1 MEKKSKKRAVS
12 SRKIT
17 LGIVAVI
24 VAVFMF
30 IPDYIV
36 AQSGTKGPSD
46 NHINIGV
53 GDMSVCSCQESE
65 KNQGKKTRIY
75 TVFTSGIVTGAA
87 YSIYHPDIEIIDNK
101 EVLEILKEKCR
112 EVEFTGENT
121 PAKDI
126 IEDIKAQ
133 KDKLDG
139 LLCLGSPPA
148 ELTSIGLPMVAVF
161 RLWGQWFPLSYH
173 HNDFKG
179 KKVVTACLP
188 VLPDKDRSLYLSR
201 IDDIAGKIKL
211 IEAVSKMRGLRIL
224 IITDKPPL
232 GVWEP
237 YDFQI
242 ITDKDVAM
250 RSESERVKSG
260 NSEIEMRRK
269 EYERIFVNNLKE
281 TFGAY
286 LVPIPQEDL
295 VKKMNVQDEVKAQKV
310 TKKWIEG
317 ASGIRG
323 TNEEQI
329 LRSAKL
335 YLAMKELLAEHNC
348 QAIATEGYGSFPGGY
363 SIVPSQGLPS
373 SQLCTDGVVAVGE
386 TLLNSLITQQLGY
399 NFTGSTGQNGDYFID
414 FFNDI
419 AITAH
424 CEAPFNPYGDGE
436 KSPYIIRNLP
446 FFEEENTAGA
456 VAQVLYPIGV
466 PATVVKIDMNNKK
479 IAVFTGVTVSGEELF
494 PYWNDLLCR
503 TKVAIKTNAKAL
515 HENFDW
521 KTFGHHRVTFFGD
534 YRQEFIDLA
543 DLIGFEVVECD
554 N

>member
-87 YSIYHPDIEIIDNK
+87 YSIYHPDIEIIENK
-101 EVLEILKEKCR
+101 EVLEILKEKCKK
-112 EVEFTGENT
+112 VEFVGET
-121 PAKDI
+121 RPTEEV
-126 IEDIKAQ
+126 IENIKAQ

-139 LLCLGSPPA
+139 LLCLGSPPD
-148 ELTSIGLPMVAVF
+148 ELISIGLPMVAVS
-161 RLWGQWFPLSYH
+161 RLWGEWFPLSH
-173 HNDFKG
+173 DHNDFKG
-179 KKVVTACLP
+179 KKVVTSILP
-188 VLPDKDRSLYLSR
+188 VIPDKDRSVYLSR

-211 IEAVSKMRGLRIL
+211 VDAISKMKGLRVL
-224 IITDKPPL
+224 VVTDKPPL
-232 GVWEP
+232 GEFEP
-237 YDFQI
+237 KVFQI
-242 ITDKDVAM
+242 KTS
-250 RSESERVKSG
+250 RE
-260 NSEIEMRRK
+260 
-269 EYERIFVNNLKE
+269 EYEKVFVNNLKE
-281 TFGAY
+281 TFGAF

-295 VKKMNVQDEVKAQKV
+295 VEKMKVQDEEKAKEV
-310 TKKWIEG
+310 TKKWMDE

-335 YLAMKELLAEHNC
+335 YLAMKELMTEHNC
-348 QAIATEGYGSFPGGY
+348 GAIATEGYGKFPGGY
-363 SIVPSQGLPS
+363 SILPSQGLPS
-373 SQLCTDGVVAVGE
+373 SQLCTEGIVATSE
-386 TLLNSLITQQLGY
+386 TLINSLITQQLGY
-399 NFTGSTGQNGDYFID
+399 NFTGSTGQNGDYFMD

-419 AITAH
+419 AIIAH

-436 KSPYIIRNLP
+436 KVPYIIRNLP
-446 FFEEENTAGA
+446 FFEEENTGGA
-456 VAQVLYPIGV
+456 VAQVIYPIGV
-466 PATVVKIDMNNKK
+466 PVTVAKIDMNNKK
-479 IAVFTGVTVSGEELF
+479 IAVFTGETVSGEELF
-494 PYWNDLLCR
+494 PYWNDILCR

-515 HENFDW
+515 HENRDW
-521 KTFGHHRVTFFGD
+521 KTFWQHRVTFFGD

-543 DLIGFEVVECD
+543 KLIGFEAVECD
-554 N
+554 KER